1 MHPWLGHHQD
11 RDDVPECAEDVD
23 LSEGQEVVGGR
34 AAMEVTL
41 VGILRE
47 VLEDT
52 MLRLGREVFALRQ
65 YFLL

>member
-1 MHPWLGHHQD
+1 M
-11 RDDVPECAEDVD
+11 PECAEDVD